1 MLPVKGDSTFV
12 KSKLMKTSAFFLE
25 DSFSVFFFFFFK
37 EACYSFLQKDK
48 SDELALF
55 SHLRLG

>member
-1 MLPVKGDSTFV
+1 MMPVKGDSTFV

-25 DSFSVFFFFFFK
+25 DSFSVLFFFK

-55 SHLRLG
+55 SHLR